1 MNEDFYDVLGV
12 GRGAT
17 APEIKQAYRKKA
29 AQYHP
34 DVSSDP
40 NAEEKFKKIGEAY
53 ETLGDSE
60 KRRMYDINRNNPFIY
75 LSYS

>member
-1 MNEDFYDVLGV
+1 MNKDFYDVLGG

-17 APEIKQAYRKKA
+17 TPEIKQAYRKKA

-40 NAEEKFKKIGEAY
+40 NAEEEFKKI
-53 ETLGDSE
+53 
-60 KRRMYDINRNNPFIY
+60 KRAKDVLTDPSLR
-75 LSYS
+75 